1 MEKTLKKKALNAKE
15 VEGIY
20 GLCRGTLANMRW
32 RRVGPR
38 YFKTGKRKVIY
49 LVSDIEAWIAK
60 GLVQTIDS
68 TGE

>member
-1 MEKTLKKKALNAKE
+1 MGKIERRAMTPSD
-15 VEGIY
+15 VEIAY
-20 GLCRGTLANMRW
+20 SIPRGSLANMRW

-60 GLVQTIDS
+60 SPVQTIDS
-68 TGE
+68 IGE